1 MMTIF
6 SSETIGEPKR
16 IPAMAIALSLAG
28 FLPFA
33 GLTLLLFT
41 AAPSSATVSLV
52 LAALIG
58 YGAVIL
64 SFLGGIRWGATLG
77 ERNSSAQALAL
88 SVSII
93 PAIVGWAAVLLL
105 SARGQ
110 AFAPLSLLIAGF
122 VTQGLWDLVGARS
135 GALPQW
141 FARLRLPLTLAVTVC
156 LIAAAILVPE
166 SLR

>member
-1 MMTIF
+1 MTIL
-6 SSETIGEPKR
+6 SNETIGETKG
-16 IPAMAIALSLAG
+16 IPMTAIALSLAG
-28 FLPFA
+28 LLPFF
-33 GLTLLLFT
+33 GLTALLFAPPPPT
-41 AAPSSATVSLV
+41 AATSLA

-77 ERNSSAQALAL
+77 ERNRSAQALAL
-88 SVSII
+88 SVSVI
-93 PAIVGWAAVLLL
+93 PALVGWSAILLL

-122 VTQGLWDLVGARS
+122 ATQGLWDLVGARS

-141 FARLRLPLTLAVTVC
+141 FARLRLPLTLAVITC
-156 LIAAAILVPE
+156 LVAAAYFVPE

>member
-1 MMTIF
+1 MTIF
-6 SSETIGEPKR
+6 SRETIGEPR
-16 IPAMAIALSLAG
+16 HIPAMAVVLSLAG
-28 FLPFA
+28 LLPFI
-33 GLTLLLFT
+33 GLTFLLF
-41 AAPSSATVSLV
+41 AAPRPTANTSLA

-88 SVSII
+88 GVSII
-93 PAIVGWAAVLLL
+93 PTIVGWSAILLL

-122 VTQGLWDLVGARS
+122 LTQGLWDLVGARS

-141 FARLRLPLTLAVTVC
+141 FARLRLPLTLIVIVC
-156 LIAAAILVPE
+156 LIVAATLVPE

>member
-1 MMTIF
+1 MTIL

-16 IPAMAIALSLAG
+16 IPAMAIVLSLAG
-28 FLPFA
+28 LVPFV
-33 GLTLLLFT
+33 GLTGLLFATPRPIANTSLALT
-41 AAPSSATVSLV
+41 ALV
-52 LAALIG
+52 G

-64 SFLGGIRWGATLG
+64 SFLGGIRWGTTLG
-77 ERNSSAQALAL
+77 ERNSSAQSLAL
-88 SVSII
+88 GGSII
-93 PAIVGWAAVLLL
+93 PALIGWSAILLL

-122 VTQGLWDLVGARS
+122 VAQGLWDLVGARS

-141 FARLRLPLTLAVTVC
+141 FARLRLPLTLAVVAC
-156 LIAAAILVPE
+156 LIVAAVLVPE

>member
-1 MMTIF
+1 MTIL

-16 IPAMAIALSLAG
+16 IPTMAIVLSLAG
-28 FLPFA
+28 LLPFV
-33 GLTLLLFT
+33 GLTLLLV
-41 AAPSSATVSLV
+41 AGQRPSANTSLA

-77 ERNSSAQALAL
+77 ERNPSAQALAL
-88 SVSII
+88 GVSII
-93 PAIVGWAAVLLL
+93 PAIIGWSAILLL

-122 VTQGLWDLVGARS
+122 LTQGLWDLVGARS

-141 FARLRLPLTLAVTVC
+141 FARLRLPLTLIVTAC
-156 LIAAAILVPE
+156 LIVAAVLVPE